1 MAGSDVEAPA
11 PASLEVVKKANS
23 MDVVASLRNVN
34 DMKAMDDPK
43 MIGSIASIE
52 GSLKSLASKVS
63 GTSASVRG
71 PARSLVSSIR
81 TSDGT
86 VREDAKEMQPEDGEP
101 DHQHGPA
108 RVSDWYHT
116 SFNLLAEIMGTGILS
131 LPSTMAGLGYI
142 LGSFSIVVYY
152 AGFILSKVKNRY
164 YKQVLSYGDMS
175 YIIHGEVFE
184 KFTRGLLYANWY
196 SLMCYYILALA
207 SCLMSAFYW
216 RTDICFWMWGL
227 MAVAILVPF
236 AQPRTFHAI
245 SFFSLLSTVS
255 IIVAVAIIAAAFI
268 TGTTTEEEFV
278 PPTWKVP
285 QQPFLSGYSNI
296 ANILFAFQ
304 GQSEFYEMASEMKN
318 PKKFPFS
325 LGVSQVIMASMYL
338 FTALL
343 AYTYGGANVNGFIL
357 YSLPENALRTVCS
370 LLVGVHIIVAYMI
383 TNQPLAYKTH
393 EFLSKATI
401 HASGTKPAL
410 IHLAITSVFLA
421 IGYIVSNVIPFFADM
436 QGVISAFAA
445 APIIF
450 FFPAYFYIQACRKN
464 GDWAGVPIYEKA
476 WLATMIVVL
485 FPFCFGVGLVSSISG
500 IATNWSGSDQK
511 PFQCIVASQ
520 L

>member
-1 MAGSDVEAPA
+1 MRVCFFHPILTCLLSVTV
-11 PASLEVVKKANS
+11 L
-23 MDVVASLRNVN
+23 
-34 DMKAMDDPK
+34 KAMDDPK

-142 LGSFSIVVYY
+142 LGSFSIVVFAIGVYY

-318 PKKFPFS
+318 PKNFPFS

-370 LLVGVHIIVAYMI
+370 ILVGVHIIVAYMI

-421 IGYIVSNVIPFFADM
+421 IGYIVSNVIPVGSPTRDP
-436 QGVISAFAA
+436 Q
-445 APIIF
+445 
-450 FFPAYFYIQACRKN
+450 IQRLTASLPSPVLRRHAGRDLRVCCRANHLLLSCVLLHSGLQEEWRLGGRSHLRKGLA
-464 GDWAGVPIYEKA
+464 GDHDRGALP
-476 WLATMIVVL
+476 VL
-485 FPFCFGVGLVSSISG
+485 LRRW
-500 IATNWSGSDQK
+500 TRELN
-511 PFQCIVASQ
+511 
-520 L
+520 